1 MVIDKLI
8 LDKRKKLLIEGIIL
22 FIMGIIS
29 MPIFFIV
36 ANVLYLIFG
45 FILTP
50 TLGFSVFSV
59 PVWLVYNSIF
69 IILAIVDITLHPDEE
84 WVQVKFTLASAFK
97 SESAPVIYENI
108 PMSGYSFGGK
118 GIFGGMPLMTN
129 MGNPGNWYKQAQRIA
144 NAFTNLTL
152 AGPRKIKE
160 ALPFFWLYFKVNNE
174 ILLRLNSLIHILRQ
188 QGGEYI
194 LSDKTTG
201 GNILANAGIVHLAV
215 QLGIIYPFKKIE
227 SGIWG
232 VRIADLTD
240 FSGLSA

>member
-8 LDKRKKLLIEGIIL
+8 LDKRKKLLTEGIMIS
-22 FIMGIIS
+22 IIGIIS

-36 ANVLYLIFG
+36 ANVLYLALG

-50 TLGFSVFSV
+50 TLGFSVFSI
-59 PVWLVYNSIF
+59 PVWLIYNSIF
-69 IILAIVDITLHPDEE
+69 IILALVDITLHPDEE

-97 SESAPVIYENI
+97 KESDPVVNELFPFSDTVFYFT
-108 PMSGYSFGGK
+108 GFRK
-118 GIFGGMPLMTN
+118 GIFAGMPYMTD

-160 ALPFFWLYFKVNNE
+160 ALPFLWLYFKVNNE
-174 ILLRLNSLIHILRQ
+174 HLLRLNSLIHTLRQ

-201 GNILANAGIVHLAV
+201 GNILANTGIVHLAV

-232 VRIADLTD
+232 VRIAD
-240 FSGLSA
+240 